1 MRRAAFL
8 AFAVSLAPLLARGD
22 LPEQLRTPRA
32 KVPVAEGVDVV
43 EHLNE
48 RLPRDPKFRDPA
60 GRVITLGEAL
70 AGDKPVVLTL
80 VYFDCPMLCNLV
92 LQGLQVGLKQSGL
105 VLGRDYRGVTL
116 SIDPKDDPVKADRHQ
131 TAMLRAVGSGAPADW
146 PFLTGH
152 EAEIRRVASAV
163 GFGYRWDES
172 SKQFA
177 HPALA
182 MVLTPDGRLSRYL
195 YGVEFSPRDLR
206 LAVAEAGAGRVGV
219 TLDRALLSCFRWDP
233 STRRY
238 EVYLFGIIRVGGLL
252 VFFSLATLLTVLWR
266 REARLRRAPAS
277 QGGIAR

>member
-1 MRRAAFL
+1 MKRPAIFFCAL
-8 AFAVSLAPLLARGD
+8 SLAPLLARAD
-22 LPEQLRTPRA
+22 LPEQLRTPSA
-32 KVPVAEGVDVV
+32 KIPVAEGVDVV

-48 RLPRDPKFRDPA
+48 RLPPDPKFRDPA
-60 GRVITLGEAL
+60 NRVITLGEAL
-70 AGDKPVVLTL
+70 AGDKPVVLSL

-92 LQGLQVGLKQSGL
+92 LQGLQSGLKQTGL
-105 VLGRDYRGVTL
+105 ILGRDYRGVTL

-152 EAEIRRVASAV
+152 EAEIQLVASAV

-172 SKQFA
+172 TKQFA

-206 LAVAEAGAGRVGV
+206 LALAEAGAGRVGV
-219 TLDRALLSCFRWDP
+219 TLDRVLLSCFRWDP

-238 EVYLFGIIRVGGLL
+238 EVYLFGIIRIGGLL
-252 VFFSLATLLTVLWR
+252 VFLSLATLLAVLWR
-266 REARLRRAPAS
+266 REARLRREPAS